1 MALSEIEK
9 QKLIKK
15 MDRKRDTLKNATK
28 RYRTICQS
36 VYRVVDAYDDAKDQM
51 KEAGLWGDWCK
62 KNGYAFGHDASDF
75 FA

>member
-1 MALSEIEK
+1 MALTENEK

-36 VYRVVDAYDDAKDQM
+36 VYRVVDAYDEAKDEM
-51 KEAGLWGDWCK
+51 VNAELWGDWCK